1 MLYFSAMLRL
11 FKTWLILLLITTVP
25 LQAAAA
31 GAMRL
36 CAPLADEP
44 AAAMTAACQQHAARS
59 SAMPDSA
66 STPEDNKTP
75 AKHPA
80 CGACAGFCLGALMPP
95 SLALPAAACS
105 GAQQV
110 TIATA
115 TLLAGFI
122 PDGPRRPPRPLS
134 A

>member
-11 FKTWLILLLITTVP
+11 FKTWLILLLITAVP

-36 CAPLADEP
+36 CAPLAASP
-44 AAAMTAACQQHAARS
+44 AAADAACQHHAAQ
-59 SAMPDSA
+59 SAVVADSA
-66 STPEDNKTP
+66 STTPEENKAP
-75 AKHPA
+75 FKHPA
-80 CGACAGFCLGALMPP
+80 CGACSSFCLGALMPP
-95 SLALPAAACS
+95 SPALPAAAVN
-105 GAQQV
+105 GAEHGA
-110 TIATA
+110 ISIA
-115 TLLAGFI
+115 TLLTGFI